1 MKGIENIKGKGG
13 DCLKKVDA
21 QAAKVL
27 EEIVQDKDQSFE
39 LNGQKYKIV
48 AIDNKDDSET
58 TVAEDVEKDPELKR
72 KLLQAKKDIKEDNSY
87 TSEEMR
93 ELIRSGQV

>member
-1 MKGIENIKGKGG
+1 M
-13 DCLKKVDA
+13 KKVDA

-27 EEIVQDKDQSFE
+27 EDIFKDKDQSFE
-39 LNGQKYKIV
+39 LNGRKYKIV

-58 TVAEDVEKDPELKR
+58 TVAEDVERDPELKQ
-72 KLLQAKKDIKEDNSY
+72 KLLQAKKDIEERNYY

-93 ELIRSGQV
+93 EMIRSGQV

>member
-1 MKGIENIKGKGG
+1 M
-13 DCLKKVDA
+13 KKVDA

-58 TVAEDVEKDPELKR
+58 TVAEDVEKDQELKR
-72 KLLQAKKDIKEDNSY
+72 KLLQAKKDIKEGNSY

>member
-1 MKGIENIKGKGG
+1 M
-13 DCLKKVDA
+13 KKVDA

-27 EEIVQDKDQSFE
+27 EDIFQDKDQSFE
-39 LNGQKYKIV
+39 LNGRKYKIV

-58 TVAEDVEKDPELKR
+58 TVAEDVDRDPELKR
-72 KLLQAKKDIKEDNSY
+72 KLLQAKKDIEEGNYY

-93 ELIRSGQV
+93 EMIRVGQV

>member
-1 MKGIENIKGKGG
+1 M
-13 DCLKKVDA
+13 KKVDA

-27 EEIVQDKDQSFE
+27 EEIFQDKDQSFE

-48 AIDNKDDSET
+48 AIDSKEDSET
-58 TVAEDVEKDPELKR
+58 TVAEDVEKDQELKR
-72 KLLQAKKDIKEDNSY
+72 KLLQAKKDIKEGNYY

>member
-1 MKGIENIKGKGG
+1 M
-13 DCLKKVDA
+13 KKVDA

-27 EEIVQDKDQSFE
+27 EEIFQDKDQSFE

-48 AIDNKDDSET
+48 ATGNKDEFET
-58 TVAEDVEKDPELKR
+58 TVAEDVEKDQELKR
-72 KLLQAKKDIKEDNSY
+72 KLLQAKKDIKEENYY

-93 ELIRSGQV
+93 ELIRTGQV

>member
-1 MKGIENIKGKGG
+1 M
-13 DCLKKVDA
+13 KKVDA

-58 TVAEDVEKDPELKR
+58 TVAEDVEKDQELKR
-72 KLLQAKKDIKEDNSY
+72 ILLQAKKDIKEGNSC

>member
-1 MKGIENIKGKGG
+1 M
-13 DCLKKVDA
+13 
-21 QAAKVL
+21 
-27 EEIVQDKDQSFE
+27 
-39 LNGQKYKIV
+39 

-58 TVAEDVEKDPELKR
+58 TVAEDVEKDPELKHR
-72 KLLQAKKDIKEDNSY
+72 LLQAKKDIIEDNSY

>member
-1 MKGIENIKGKGG
+1 M
-13 DCLKKVDA
+13 KKVDA

-48 AIDNKDDSET
+48 AIDHKDDSET
-58 TVAEDVEKDPELKR
+58 TVAEDVEKDQELKR
-72 KLLQAKKDIKEDNSY
+72 KLLQAKKDIKEGNSY

-93 ELIRSGQV
+93 EMIRSGQV

>member
-1 MKGIENIKGKGG
+1 MKGGY
-13 DCLKKVDA
+13 CMKKVDA

-58 TVAEDVEKDPELKR
+58 TVAEDVEKDQELKR
-72 KLLQAKKDIKEDNSY
+72 ILLQAKKDIKEGNSY
-87 TSEEMR
+87 TSVEIR

>member
-1 MKGIENIKGKGG
+1 M
-13 DCLKKVDA
+13 KKVDA

-58 TVAEDVEKDPELKR
+58 TVAEDVEKDEELKR
-72 KLLQAKKDIKEDNSY
+72 KLLQAKKDIREGNSY